1 MWDEEFPCWEG
12 AEATLCTW
20 TATYITRLS
29 LFVWQFSHII
39 NNIGQFLQFFLMKW
53 VVNNLKSSFLIDV
66 KFTATDKNKAAAAI
80 IREEA
85 ILQNLAENVYSL
97 KQN

>member
-1 MWDEEFPCWEG
+1 
-12 AEATLCTW
+12 
-20 TATYITRLS
+20 
-29 LFVWQFSHII
+29 
-39 NNIGQFLQFFLMKW
+39 MKL

-66 KFTATDKNKAAAAI
+66 KFTAINKNKAAATI

-97 KQN
+97 KKN

>member
-1 MWDEEFPCWEG
+1 MHLDCHIYYKGLP
-12 AEATLCTW
+12 L
-20 TATYITRLS
+20 R
-29 LFVWQFSHII
+29 SHII
-39 NNIGQFLQFFLMKW
+39 NNTGQFLQFFLVKL

-66 KFTATDKNKAAAAI
+66 KFTAINKNKAAAAI

>member
-1 MWDEEFPCWEG
+1 
-12 AEATLCTW
+12 
-20 TATYITRLS
+20 
-29 LFVWQFSHII
+29 
-39 NNIGQFLQFFLMKW
+39 MKL
-53 VVNNLKSSFLIDV
+53 VVNNLKSSFFIDV
-66 KFTATDKNKAAAAI
+66 KFTAAAI